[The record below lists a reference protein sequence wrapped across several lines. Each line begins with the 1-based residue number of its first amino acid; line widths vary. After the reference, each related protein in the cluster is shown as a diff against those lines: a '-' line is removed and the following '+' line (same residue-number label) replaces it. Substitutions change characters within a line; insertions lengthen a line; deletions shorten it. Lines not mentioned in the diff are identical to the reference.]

1 MTSIG
6 HIRNDYKQPKLNRS
20 DLNDNPIKQL
30 ENWLHDAI
38 DRHVQEPTAM
48 TLSTVNREGFPQSR
62 IVLLKDVT
70 NDGLLTFFTN
80 YDSDKGRQMAENPKV
95 SLNLFWPAI
104 ERQVRIT
111 GVVEKTSPEVSDRYF
126 KSRPFFSQLAAC
138 VSPQSQPVNDRDVQK
153 AFENLQQK
161 ETDESLK
168 RPSNWGGY
176 QVTPHAIEFWQGR
189 ASRLHDRF
197 VYTKNTEGVW
207 TISRLAP

>member
-1 MTSIG
+1 MAAID

-20 DLNDNPIKQL
+20 DLNDNPIKQF
-30 ENWLHDAI
+30 ESWLHDAI
-38 DRHVQEPTAM
+38 NRHVQEPTAM
-48 TLSTVNREGFPQSR
+48 TLSTVNRDGFPQSR

-80 YDSDKGRQMAENPKV
+80 YESDKGRQMAENPKV
-95 SLNLFWPAI
+95 SLNIFWPAI

-111 GVVEKTSPEVSDRYF
+111 GTVEKTSAEVSDRYF
-126 KSRPFFSQLAAC
+126 KSRPFHSQLAAC

-168 RPSNWGGY
+168 RPAFWGGY
-176 QVTPHAIEFWQGR
+176 QVTPHTIEFWQGR
-189 ASRLHDRF
+189 ANRLHDRF
-197 VYTKNTEGVW
+197 VYTKSADGLW